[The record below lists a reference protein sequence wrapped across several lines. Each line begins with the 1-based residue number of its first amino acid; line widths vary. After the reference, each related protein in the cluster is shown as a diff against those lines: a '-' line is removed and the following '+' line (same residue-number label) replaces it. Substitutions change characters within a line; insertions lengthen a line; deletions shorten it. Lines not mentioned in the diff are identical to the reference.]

1 MKKVAVTGVSGF
13 TGSALVNKLL
23 AEGYQVQALARHS
36 TTIPIKANLTIVP
49 GDLSDTQALAKL
61 VAGAETVFHIAAMY
75 RSEGN
80 YEEFHAV
87 NVDGTQ
93 ALLTASKEAGVKRFI
108 YCSTIGVHGNVASTP
123 ADENAPFNPRDFY
136 QDTKLLAETICRDA
150 HGKNIQTV
158 IIRPCAIYGPGD
170 TRMLKM
176 FKMLKKRAF
185 FFVGNG
191 QPNFHPV
198 YIDDLVQGFMLA
210 MTVKEAAGETFIIG
224 GPRYMPLRDYV
235 QIAAQTIQVPTPW
248 IKMPYGL
255 MNAAAMVCEAG
266 SSLLGIQPIL
276 HRRRL
281 TFFKHNRAFD
291 ITKAQHIL
299 GYQAKVELPQGF
311 ANTVAWYRD
320 KNLL

>member
-13 TGSALVNKLL
+13 TGSALVNRLL
-23 AEGYQVQALARHS
+23 AEGYQVQALAREGAA
-36 TTIPIKANLTIVP
+36 IPPRENLTVVL
-49 GDLSDTQALAKL
+49 GDLSDSYALSKL
-61 VAGAETVFHIAAMY
+61 VDEVDAVFHIAAMY
-75 RSEGN
+75 RSEGR
-80 YEEFHAV
+80 YEDFHAV
-87 NVDGTQ
+87 NVVGTQ
-93 ALLTASKEAGVKRFI
+93 ALLTASKGAAVKRFI

-123 ADENAPFNPRDFY
+123 ANENAPFNPRDFY
-136 QDTKLLAETICRDA
+136 QDTKLLAETICREE
-150 HGKNIQTV
+150 HGKNIETV

-210 MTVKEAAGETFIIG
+210 MTVEKAAGETFIIG
-224 GPRYMPLRDYV
+224 GPRYMPLRDYIS
-235 QIAAQTIQVPTPW
+235 IAAKTIQVPNPW
-248 IKMPYGL
+248 IKLPYSL
-255 MNAAAMVCEAG
+255 MNFASLACESV
-266 SSLLGIQPIL
+266 SSLFGVQPVL

-291 ITKAQHIL
+291 TNKAQNIL
-299 GYQAKVELPQGF
+299 GYQAKVELQEGF
-311 ANTVAWYRD
+311 ARTVAWY
-320 KNLL
+320 KHEGLL